1 MLWLYPQYVNG
12 SINCE
17 NEGTHLV
24 YQMLWEY
31 ITFGVNFLIEEVI
44 DIMSPTNIPC
54 GLIEG
59 LLI

>member
-1 MLWLYPQYVNG
+1 MVVPLVCYG

-17 NEGTHLV
+17 KEDTRPV

-31 ITFGVNFLIEEVI
+31 IKFRANFLIEEVI
-44 DIMSPTNIPC
+44 DIMFSTNIPC
-54 GLIEG
+54 GLVES